1 MLVTLLG
8 NGVGGSWGI
17 LECGAVVWGCGGG
30 LRLGEGRRALM
41 HGWGL
46 QELQAP
52 VQQDGSA
59 WRWGWAQ
66 PHWDGHPQEL
76 QAYSPLP

>member
-1 MLVTLLG
+1 
-8 NGVGGSWGI
+8 
-17 LECGAVVWGCGGG
+17 
-30 LRLGEGRRALM
+30 M

-52 VQQDGSA
+52 VQQDGST